1 MHLKSLNQAMLG
13 RSAGLSTKITAILL
27 GFFLAALAAITLTL
41 FISWHLEGAAAAI
54 NDAGSLRMRVY
65 RLAHFLARAEAVAR
79 LPGPSSASS
88 RPEAAG
94 SSETSAMPA
103 SLGATFDADLRVHIA
118 DFERVLDGLRVG
130 DPARPL
136 FVPKGDDIPVALEAM
151 TAQWS
156 EEMRPLL
163 DRILAEP
170 SPEARAGLVA
180 AFDTLAPQFVG
191 IINELVV
198 RMEHN
203 YARNTNILRSSQVTL
218 IALAVIGTLLLLRF
232 FFVTVIRPLLDLH
245 EGVKRMSEEDFDA
258 RVPVFAGDEF
268 GELSAGFNRMAA
280 HLQHVY
286 DTLEERVASKTRSL
300 EEKNR
305 ELEILYDVVA
315 FLREPADVDTLCK
328 GFLERVQN
336 TMGAVASSA
345 RLLDLESRNLCMIV
359 HDGLG
364 QEFLDR
370 EEVLACGE
378 CVCGEAAQSGGRSL
392 TLDVFAANGG
402 GTRDTCMRAGFRTVS
417 ATTITAHKRTL
428 GVFNLFY
435 DHSQPIS
442 DEDRQLLETLG
453 QQLGTAIENQR
464 LHARERELA
473 VSEERNLLAR
483 ELHDSIAQGLA
494 FLNLQVQMLERAL
507 AEHRD
512 KDVAATVDML
522 RHGIQESYE
531 DVRELL
537 VHFRTRVE
545 KQDLDAAIAAA
556 LRRLAEQTGVATDLD
571 VQGDGAPLDP
581 EAETQVLYIVQEA
594 LSNVR
599 KHASAKAVSVSV
611 RRGRD
616 GLSVIVRDDGVGF
629 VEDDESIDKEAHIG
643 LHIMR
648 ERALRIGGQFAV
660 RSSPG
665 RGTQMRLHLP
675 RTTKVEA

>member
-1 MHLKSLNQAMLG
+1 MHEKSVFQTMLG
-13 RSAGLSTKITAILL
+13 RNAGLSTKITAILL
-27 GFFLAALAAITLTL
+27 AFFLAALAAITLTL

-65 RLAHFLARAEAVAR
+65 RFAHFVARA
-79 LPGPSSASS
+79 
-88 RPEAAG
+88 G
-94 SSETSAMPA
+94 S
-103 SLGATFDADLRVHIA
+103 GATPDAQFAAELHARIDE
-118 DFERVLDGLRVG
+118 FERVLNGLRTG
-130 DPARPL
+130 DPTRPL
-136 FVPKGDDIPVALEAM
+136 FVPKRDDIPAALEDM
-151 TAQWS
+151 TSQWHDQV
-156 EEMRPLL
+156 RPLL
-163 DRILAEP
+163 ARIGAAPTPGARSALAAE
-170 SPEARAGLVA
+170 
-180 AFDTLAPQFVG
+180 FDELAPQFVS
-191 IINELVV
+191 IINELVL

-203 YARNTNILRSSQVTL
+203 YARNTNILRSSQVAL
-218 IALAVIGTLLLLRF
+218 IALAVIGTILLLRF
-232 FFVTVIRPLLDLH
+232 FFVTVIRPLHDLH
-245 EGVKRMSEEDFDA
+245 EGVQSMSEEDFDA
-258 RVPVFAGDEF
+258 RVPVLSNDEF
-268 GELSAGFNRMAA
+268 GELSDGFNRMAA

-300 EEKNR
+300 EQKNR

-328 GFLERVQN
+328 GFLERVQKA
-336 TMGAVASSA
+336 MGAVASSA
-345 RLLDLESRNLCMIV
+345 RLLDLDSRNLCMIV

-364 QEFLDR
+364 EEFLDR

-392 TLDVFAANGG
+392 TLDVLAANLDV
-402 GTRDTCMRAGFRTVS
+402 TRDACARAGFRTVS
-417 ATTITAHKRTL
+417 ATSITANKRSL

-435 DHSQPIS
+435 GHSQPIS
-442 DEDRQLLETLG
+442 DTDRQLLETLG

-507 AEHRD
+507 AEHRE
-512 KDVAATVDML
+512 KDVAATVEML
-522 RHGIQESYE
+522 RRGIQESYE

-545 KQDLDAAIAAA
+545 MQDLDAAIASA

-599 KHASAKAVSVSV
+599 KHAGAKAVSVGL

-616 GLSVIVRDDGVGF
+616 GLAVTVRDDGVGF
-629 VEDDESIDKEAHIG
+629 VEDDESLDTEAHIG

-665 RGTQMRLHLP
+665 RGTEIRLQLP
-675 RTTKVEA
+675 RSNKVEA

>member
-1 MHLKSLNQAMLG
+1 MHAKRLTQAMFA
-13 RSAGLSTKITAILL
+13 RSSGLSTKITAMLL
-27 GFFLAALAAITLTL
+27 GFFLVALAAITLTL
-41 FISWHLEGAAAAI
+41 FVSWHLEGAAAAI

-65 RLAHFLARAEAVAR
+65 RLAHFLARVQ
-79 LPGPSSASS
+79 PDPQ
-88 RPEAAG
+88 AAQG
-94 SSETSAMPA
+94 
-103 SLGATFDADLRVHIA
+103 FDADLRDRIV
-118 DFERVLDGLRVG
+118 DFQRVLDGLRVG

-136 FVPKGDDIPVALEAM
+136 VVPRGDDIPAALE
-151 TAQWS
+151 
-156 EEMRPLL
+156 EMSAEWQQQVRPLL
-163 DRILAEP
+163 ERIGAEAA
-170 SPEARAGLVA
+170 PERRYQLRLE
-180 AFDTLAPQFVG
+180 FDVLAPQFVSA
-191 IINELVV
+191 INELVL

-203 YARNTNILRSSQVTL
+203 YARNTNILRSSQVIL
-218 IALAVIGTLLLLRF
+218 IVLAVIGTILMLRF
-232 FFVTVIRPLLDLH
+232 FFVMVIRPLHELH

-258 RVPVFAGDEF
+258 RVPVLSNDEF

-280 HLQHVY
+280 HLQGVY

-300 EEKNR
+300 EKKNR
-305 ELEILYDVVA
+305 ELEILYEVVA

-328 GFLERVQN
+328 GFLERVQK

-345 RLLDLESRNLCMIV
+345 RLLDLDSRNLCMIV

-364 QEFLDR
+364 EEFLDR

-378 CVCGEAAQSGGRSL
+378 CVCGEVAQEGVRSL
-392 TLDVFAANGG
+392 TLDVFASNLGV
-402 GTRDTCMRAGFRTVS
+402 TRDTCMRAGFRTVS
-417 ATTITAHKRTL
+417 ATSITANKRTL

-435 DHSQPIS
+435 DHSLPIS

-453 QQLGTAIENQR
+453 QQLGIAIENQR

-512 KDVAATVDML
+512 KDVSATVEML
-522 RHGIQESYE
+522 RRGIQESYE

-599 KHASAKAVSVSV
+599 KHAGAKTVSVSL

-616 GLSVIVRDDGVGF
+616 GLSAIVRDDGVGF
-629 VEDDESIDKEAHIG
+629 VDDDSIDKEAHIG

-665 RGTQMRLHLP
+665 RGTEIRLQLP
-675 RTTKVEA
+675 RSTKVEA